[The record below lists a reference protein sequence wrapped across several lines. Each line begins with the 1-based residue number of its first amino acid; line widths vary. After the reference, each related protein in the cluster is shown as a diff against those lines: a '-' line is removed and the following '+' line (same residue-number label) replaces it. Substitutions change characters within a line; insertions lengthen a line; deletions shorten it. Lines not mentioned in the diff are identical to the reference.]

1 MTPSLPTPPSPEQL
15 SDAAANLFDKVFR
28 GGLADLRP
36 TPRKIIH
43 EQPKCMVFKYLRSTD
58 APDRALPV
66 LLVPPLAAPAL
77 CFDLRRGHS
86 LAEHLLG
93 LG

>member
-1 MTPSLPTPPSPEQL
+1 ML
-15 SDAAANLFDKVFR
+15 SAAAANLFDKLFR

-36 TPRKIIH
+36 TPAKIIY
-43 EQPKCMVFKYLRSTD
+43 EQAKCTVFRYIRSTD

-66 LLVPPLAAPAL
+66 LLVPPLAAPAH

-93 LG
+93 LGHPLPSKAR